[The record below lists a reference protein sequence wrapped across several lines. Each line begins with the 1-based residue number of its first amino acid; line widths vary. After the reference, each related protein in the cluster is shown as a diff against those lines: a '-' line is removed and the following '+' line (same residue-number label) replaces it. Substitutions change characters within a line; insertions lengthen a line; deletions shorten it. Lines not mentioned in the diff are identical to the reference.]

1 VEIQLRKRRN
11 GRVGIHG
18 FLSGPVSSAVIAE
31 DRTTIRTSRKS
42 LGLNAEDIL
51 IKDEVS
57 WVLKFFKM
65 QSEMIVL
72 VKDTTFPTSHPC
84 VI

>member
-1 VEIQLRKRRN
+1 MEIQLHKWRN
-11 GRVGIHG
+11 GRVGIHV

-31 DRTTIRTSRKS
+31 DRTIRTSRKS

-51 IKDEVS
+51 IEDEVS
-57 WVLKFFKM
+57 WVLKCFKM
-65 QSEMIVL
+65 QSQMIIL